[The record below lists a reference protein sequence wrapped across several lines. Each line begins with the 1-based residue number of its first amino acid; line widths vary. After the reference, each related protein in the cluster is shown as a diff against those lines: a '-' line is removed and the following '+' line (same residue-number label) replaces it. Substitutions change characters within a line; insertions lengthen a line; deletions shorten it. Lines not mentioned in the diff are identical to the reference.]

1 MRAAVLTEVGGPLAI
16 EEVVIDNPGPR
27 EVLIRTAA
35 SGLCHSDLHYVDGL
49 WPGEMPMVLGHEAAG
64 IVEKSGA
71 DVRYVQPGDPVITCL
86 SVFCGTCAA
95 CVSGKPYTCDNKG
108 ALRRAPGETPR
119 LRRGDGQG
127 LHQLYDLGAYAEQM
141 LVHEN
146 ALVKIRRDMP
156 LDRAALIGCAVTTG
170 VGSVVRG
177 AKVEF
182 GSTVAV
188 VGCGGI
194 GLSAVNGA
202 AIAGAS
208 RIVAVDVLPAKL
220 ELARKVGATDLVDA
234 SKVDPVEAV
243 RELTGGG
250 VDYAFE
256 ALGKKKTAEQCF
268 AMLRR
273 SGTATVIG
281 MLPVGETIAIPGDR
295 LLDDLR
301 IQGSNMGSNRFRIDM
316 PVLVDFYLDG
326 RLKLDTLVAET
337 IRLDD
342 VNAGLDRL
350 RSGHQARSVIRFP
363 D

>member
-1 MRAAVLTEVGGPLAI
+1 MRAAVLTEVGKPLVI
-16 EEVVIDNPGPR
+16 EEVLIDNPGPR

-35 SGLCHSDLHYVDGL
+35 SGLCHSDLHFVEGL
-49 WPGEMPMVLGHEAAG
+49 WPGTFPMVLGHEAAG
-64 IVEKSGA
+64 VVEKVGA
-71 DVRYVQPGDPVITCL
+71 DVNHVKPGDHVITCL
-86 SVFCGTCAA
+86 SVFCGTCAS
-95 CVSGKPYTCDNKG
+95 CVSGKPFTCDNKE
-108 ALRRAPGETPR
+108 ALRRRQGQTPR
-119 LRRGDGQG
+119 IRRKDGQE

-146 ALVKIRRDMP
+146 ALVKIRPDMP

-194 GLSAVNGA
+194 GLSAINGA
-202 AIAGAS
+202 VIAGAAK
-208 RIVAVDVLPAKL
+208 IIAVDVQPAKL
-220 ELARKVGATDLVDA
+220 ELARKVGATHLVDA
-234 SKVDPVEAV
+234 SKGDPVEQV
-243 RELTGGG
+243 RAIAGGG

-256 ALGKKKTAEQCF
+256 ALGKKATAEQCF

-281 MLPVGETIAIPGDR
+281 MLPVGATIAVPGDR

-316 PVLVDFYLDG
+316 PVLVDFYLAG

-342 VNAGLDRL
+342 VNAGLEKL
-350 RSGHQARSVIRFP
+350 RSGHQARSVMVFP
-363 D
+363 

>member
-1 MRAAVLTEVGGPLAI
+1 MRAAVLTEVGKPLSV
-16 EEVVIDNPGPR
+16 EDVTIDNPGPR

-49 WPGEMPMVLGHEAAG
+49 WPGTFPMILGHEAAG
-64 IVEKSGA
+64 IVERVGR
-71 DVRYVQPGDPVITCL
+71 DVRYVKPGDRVITCL
-86 SVFCGTCAA
+86 SVFCGTCRS
-95 CVSGKPYTCDNKG
+95 CVSGKPYACEASAD
-108 ALRRAPGETPR
+108 LRRPPEGPHR
-119 LRRGDGQG
+119 LTLRGQP
-127 LHQLYDLGAYAEQM
+127 LHQLYDCGGYAEQM

-146 ALVKIRRDMP
+146 GLVKIRPDMP

-170 VGSVVRG
+170 VGAVVRG

-194 GLSAVNGA
+194 GLSAINGA
-202 AIAGAS
+202 AIAGAA
-208 RIVAVDVLPAKL
+208 RVIAVDVLPAKL

-243 RELTGGG
+243 RDLTGGG

-256 ALGKKKTAEQCF
+256 ALGKKQTAEQCF

-316 PVLVDFYLDG
+316 PVLVDFYLAG
-326 RLKLDTLVAET
+326 KLKLDTLVAET
-337 IRLDD
+337 IALDQ
-342 VNAGLDRL
+342 VNEGLDRL
-350 RSGHQARSVIRFP
+350 RGGTQARSVILFP
-363 D
+363 G